1 MVHQANCYKWLIIA
15 LIGVIF
21 ALTGC
26 KNPNDLAVQAAQQG
40 PGGAVGTGD
49 IAADFVVPTL
59 DGSSIQ
65 LNDLRGRPVILY
77 FWATWCGSCT
87 FDMPVIETFYQRET
101 DSGLVVLAVNVGQS
115 ETTVRDF
122 VAEGGYTFPV
132 GLDGNMDIGRTY
144 RLLGF
149 PSTYFIDP
157 DGVVRS
163 VRMGQVSQEILE
175 ERLAMI
181 R

>member
-1 MVHQANCYKWLIIA
+1 MVYQATYGKWFAIVLMSA
-15 LIGVIF
+15 VF
-21 ALTGC
+21 ALAGC
-26 KNPNDLAVQAAQQG
+26 KSPNDLAIEAAHQG

-49 IAADFVVPTL
+49 LAVDFVAPTL
-59 DGSSIQ
+59 DGNSVQ
-65 LNDLRGRPVILY
+65 LSDLRGRPVILY
-77 FWATWCGSCT
+77 FWATWCGSCV
-87 FDMPVIETFYQRET
+87 FDMPVMNAFYQQEI
-101 DSGLVVLAVNVGQS
+101 DSGVVVLAVNVGQG

-122 VAEGGYTFPV
+122 VAEGGYSFLV
-132 GLDGNMDIGRTY
+132 GLDGNMDIGRAY

-157 DGVVRS
+157 DGVIRN
-163 VRMGQVSQEILE
+163 VRMGPLTQDALE

>member
-1 MVHQANCYKWLIIA
+1 MEYRATYVRWFAIVLISA
-15 LIGVIF
+15 VF

-26 KNPNDLAVQAAQQG
+26 KSPNDLAVEAAQQA

-49 IAADFVVPTL
+49 LAVDFVVPTL
-59 DGSSIQ
+59 DGKSVQ
-65 LNDLRGRPVILY
+65 LSELRGRPVILY

-87 FDMPVIETFYQRET
+87 FDMPAMDAFYQQEI
-101 DSGLVVLAVNVGQS
+101 DSGVVVLAINVGQS

-122 VAEGGYTFPV
+122 VAEGGYSFLI
-132 GLDGNMDIGRTY
+132 GLDGNMDVGRAY

-149 PSTYFIDP
+149 PSTYFIDTE
-157 DGVVRS
+157 GIIRN
-163 VRMGQVSQEILE
+163 VRMGQLTQEALE